1 VSLETHSSTFE
12 PLAATGPIPKGPIP
26 VPSLELEVGPKYVE
40 RRSRSSAKSL
50 RWLVEWVLV
59 LLLALL
65 VAFGVRTY
73 VAQIFYIPSGSML
86 PTLQIGDRIVVD
98 KLSYDIHGV
107 HRGDIV
113 VFRRPPLEQA
123 DYPDLVK
130 RVIGL
135 PGDTI
140 ASIGGR
146 VYVNGQQL
154 AEPWLPTPNPPTY
167 PSPLNAAFSL
177 NHPFLVPAGEYFV
190 MGDNRTNSE
199 DSRYFGPI
207 SQKLI
212 VGKMMFVVWPL
223 SDLSWMVILG
233 VVAAAAAVA
242 TLVVLVLPSLRRRP
256 SPVRG
261 PPSVPVTW

>member
-1 VSLETHSSTFE
+1 MSLETHSSTFE
-12 PLAATGPIPKGPIP
+12 PLAATGPISKGPIP
-26 VPSLELEVGPKYVE
+26 VPSLDLEVGPRYVE
-40 RRSRSSAKSL
+40 RRRRQRQVAPL
-50 RWLVEWVLV
+50 AGRVGTGAA
-59 LLLALL
+59 LALL

-140 ASIGGR
+140 ASVGGR
-146 VYVNGQQL
+146 VYVNGQLL
-154 AEPWLPTPNPPTY
+154 AEPWLPTPNPPHLSEPTER
-167 PSPLNAAFSL
+167 PVQPQSP
-177 NHPFLVPAGEYFV
+177 V
-190 MGDNRTNSE
+190 
-199 DSRYFGPI
+199 FGPCQA
-207 SQKLI
+207 ST
-212 VGKMMFVVWPL
+212 
-223 SDLSWMVILG
+223 S
-233 VVAAAAAVA
+233 
-242 TLVVLVLPSLRRRP
+242 
-256 SPVRG
+256 
-261 PPSVPVTW
+261 